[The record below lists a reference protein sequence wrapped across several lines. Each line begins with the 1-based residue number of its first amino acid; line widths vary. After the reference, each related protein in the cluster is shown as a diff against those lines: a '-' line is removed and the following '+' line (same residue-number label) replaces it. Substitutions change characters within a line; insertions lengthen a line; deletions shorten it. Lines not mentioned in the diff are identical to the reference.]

1 MNPNEMNPN
10 WESQLRTRLAAT
22 LEPEVKG
29 VEADA
34 GVLLAIFTDGPE
46 PEVLLTRRAE
56 TLSSHA
62 GEVAFPGGKCDAS
75 DRNVIH
81 TALRETEE
89 EVALRASRIEIVG
102 QLPQAA
108 SKAGLAVV
116 PVVGLVRKPSALVP
130 NEAEIDSIFKVPL
143 RYFLQAPP
151 SDIILRQFR
160 GGWYEVPCYR
170 YEGYEI
176 WGLTAYILW
185 NFCNQVFDAGFELS
199 LPRAASRLEDASS
212 GDSNAL

>member
-1 MNPNEMNPN
+1 MNAG
-10 WESQLRTRLAAT
+10 WESQLRARLAPT
-22 LEPEVKG
+22 LAAGASPAA
-29 VEADA
+29 ADA
-34 GVLLAIFTDGPE
+34 GVLLAILTDGVE

-75 DRNVIH
+75 DRDVFH

-89 EVALRASRIEIVG
+89 EVALSASSIEIVG

-116 PVVGLVRKPSALVP
+116 PVVGLVSAPTELIP

-143 RYFLQAPP
+143 TYFLAAPP

-170 YEGYEI
+170 YDGYEI

-199 LPRAASRLEDASS
+199 LPRAASRLEGASS
-212 GDSNAL
+212 GDQ